1 MRRRASAA
9 CAAALVA
16 ACAVAGAGRAQAATA
31 HPLLAA
37 GEATHYLY
45 PLGAAQREDE
55 IVIGMAMLSM
65 LAHKQDADG
74 KCLSDAC
81 VHDRSDIY
89 SEMALAYSRLGLH
102 GLSLRLYR
110 AAGQDLPDDADVHY
124 NVGVELESTQQ
135 MEAAAREFARTA
147 ELSAGKDRKAEEG
160 VARFYL
166 LTDQLDLART
176 HFERCL
182 LADGD
187 PDLAQYCAIGLKLT
201 KLHGGNDSLVPPTA
215 PSAQW
220 PGPLLSYQQKGDEAA
235 LAAAV
240 AHTDDAT
247 KRRQRLCEALYY
259 AGERELQSGR
269 RELALRFF
277 RAVVAQRVESFWEH
291 FAATRR
297 IEQLHGNDDPP
308 PAPPPAPSHA
318 PIG

>member
-16 ACAVAGAGRAQAATA
+16 ACALAVADRAHAGPA

-55 IVIGMAMLSM
+55 ILIGMAMLSM
-65 LAHKQDADG
+65 LAHKQDAEG

-89 SEMALAYSRLGLH
+89 GEMALAYSRLGLH
-102 GLSLRLYR
+102 GLALRLYR
-110 AAGQDLPDDADVHY
+110 AAGQDLPDDADAHY
-124 NVGVELESTQQ
+124 NIGVELESTQQ
-135 MEAAAREFARTA
+135 TDAAAKELAKAA
-147 ELSAGKDRKAEEG
+147 ELSAGKDKKAEEG
-160 VARFYL
+160 IARFYL
-166 LTDQLDLART
+166 LAGKLDLARA
-176 HFERCL
+176 HFEHCQ

-187 PDLAQYCAIGLKLT
+187 PDLAQYCALGLLLT
-201 KLHGGNDSLVPPTA
+201 TAHGADDRVPPPPAGA
-215 PSAQW
+215 PW
-220 PGPLLSYQQKGDEAA
+220 PGPLLSYQRNGNEAA
-235 LAAAV
+235 LAAAI

-247 KRRQRLCEALYY
+247 KRRQHLCEALYY
-259 AGERELQSGR
+259 AGERELQAGR

-277 RAVVAQRVESFWEH
+277 RAGVAQRVESFWEH
-291 FAATRR
+291 FAALRR

-308 PAPPPAPSHA
+308 PPPPPPASHL